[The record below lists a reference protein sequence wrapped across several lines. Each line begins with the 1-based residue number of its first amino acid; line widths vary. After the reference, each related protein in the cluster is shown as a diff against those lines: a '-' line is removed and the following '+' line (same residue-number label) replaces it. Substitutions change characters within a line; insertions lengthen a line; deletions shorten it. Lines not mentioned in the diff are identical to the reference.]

1 MRDQKKLKKEAYEMM
16 DKLHLVGLLERY
28 GDTRLVGSVVLELIV
43 KLDIDIHVLLP
54 HGDLVEITGKI
65 CMELLNSKE
74 IREVRI
80 TDYRRTNN
88 GIKIGI
94 DECPGPSGNWTI
106 DIWITKDWT
115 TMGIE
120 NTERV
125 NAALTDEQ
133 RDIVLRIKEHY
144 YEMGLL
150 RDGISSRIYDAVL
163 NGVTTVEEFESQ
175 QES

>member
-1 MRDQKKLKKEAYEMM
+1 LREQKKLKKEALEMM
-16 DKLHLVGLLERY
+16 RKLQLERVLERY
-28 GDTRLVGSVVLELIV
+28 GETRLVGSVVLELIV
-43 KLDIDIHVLLP
+43 KLDIDIHVLIP
-54 HGDLVEITGKI
+54 HGGLMEITGKI
-65 CMELLNSKE
+65 GMELLSNKE
-74 IREVRI
+74 IQEVRI
-80 TDYRRTNN
+80 SDYRRTNN

-94 DECPGPSGNWTI
+94 DECLGPSGNWTI

-115 TMGIE
+115 TMGID

-144 YEMGLL
+144 YELGLL

-163 NGVTTVEEFESQ
+163 DGVTTVEEFEASNL
-175 QES
+175 